1 MATAISGPARGTRLP
16 VPGTP
21 ASAPVTL
28 RAALLPESVRLF
40 SALAGIGAAA
50 LTLGLSSNL
59 VAAGVQSAAGGGA
72 PPWQAP
78 LEFAAAAP
86 VAGWAV
92 FLLLW
97 AVQSLRRGTAAWPLA
112 IARVLPVAAALQMA
126 SLLYG
131 LWQLPVSRRG
141 FDLTSASALVLELA
155 ILASSGW
162 LLRQDGAAKTA
173 GSAGGGSLGPAV
185 AAGEAS
191 ASASLEIT
199 PPPAG
204 RLLASMF
211 VSAVLVSAVATA
223 GLAAT
228 TAGHYAVPHGEHGTH
243 QPALHDPAQHHH

>member
-1 MATAISGPARGTRLP
+1 

-50 LTLGLSSNL
+50 LTFGLCSNL
-59 VAAGVQSAAGGGA
+59 VAAGVQSTAGGGV
-72 PPWQAP
+72 PQWLSPI
-78 LEFAAAAP
+78 EFAAAAP

-97 AVQSLRRGTAAWPLA
+97 AVQSLRRGTAAWPLV
-112 IARVLPVAAALQMA
+112 IARVLPVAAAVQLA

-131 LWQLPVSRRG
+131 LWQLPFSRRS

-155 ILASSGW
+155 ILGALGW
-162 LLRQDGAAKTA
+162 LRRKDGA
-173 GSAGGGSLGPAV
+173 
-185 AAGEAS
+185 AS
-191 ASASLEIT
+191 ASAEIA

-243 QPALHDPAQHHH
+243 QPALHDPAQHHP